1 MMDFVSLCCRFLAN
15 RFLRH
20 LCVTGAVYVLYV
32 IYVGVNYMVV
42 PVGLDDPVYRLT
54 GIPRTEQLA
63 SASMLFGIAVMALL
77 IRHMARDGRPLDF
90 ASSPAIRRGTV
101 LLVAFIFLNGVAASL
116 AAVLS
121 DLNSQF
127 WTPLFAWVA
136 AVLALQILLVYALLS
151 RVRQPR
157 IQLAAMAALSVFN
170 LFALYLSLLGAFL
183 SMPVM
188 IQAAVM
194 AFALLGFAALFAA
207 AGKHIVP
214 ARTINAV
221 LVLTMIGPVAAI
233 ALSWSAAPVITGR
246 MAPFGDIEFR
256 TRPNIHIVS
265 VDALIPRSLA
275 KKHMGLS
282 DLPYDRLLEGDGVVV
297 FKNAFASQV
306 ATKLSLNSLMRLA
319 HPDFAGDFGYFAG
332 RTDGP
337 VTHVLHANGYTVS
350 TGFNQLYFGAQGPFV
365 DSYLPAPT
373 RAVRN
378 SSLCALASGSPLKF
392 FWFCGLGSLIAEAEP
407 TGAWPDTIMEII
419 GRAAT
424 APAAPPTF
432 TLHYIVNPIGHT
444 AKDYRS
450 SDRRAIERYARR
462 YSSGAARVTGIMERL
477 QDIVRNDEA
486 PSILMVMGDHGPF
499 LSRTVSPNDDPTYV
513 VQDQYGIL
521 AAVLVNNTDCTAEQ
535 LRYYTKTYATPARI
549 LAGVIRCLARD
560 PAGIDTAMK
569 FDEAYEFKNFLY
581 E

>member
-1 MMDFVSLCCRFLAN
+1 MTDFGVLFRHFLAN
-15 RFLRH
+15 RLLRR
-20 LCVTGAVYVLYV
+20 LCVIGAVYGLYV
-32 IYVGVNYMVV
+32 IYVGVNYVVV
-42 PVGLDDPVYRLT
+42 PVGLDDPVYRFT
-54 GIPRTEQLA
+54 GIPRTEQLV

-77 IRHMARDGRPLDF
+77 IRQLAHDGRPLDF

-101 LLVAFIFLNGVAASL
+101 TMVALIFLNGVAASL
-116 AAVLS
+116 AAVLN

-136 AVLALQILLVYALLS
+136 AVLALQILVVCVLLS

-157 IQLAAMAALSVFN
+157 IQLAVMAALSVFN

-183 SMPVM
+183 SLPNI
-188 IQAAVM
+188 IQAAVI

-207 AGKHIVP
+207 AGKRIVP
-214 ARTINAV
+214 ARSLNAV
-221 LVLTMIGPVAAI
+221 LVLTIIGPVAAI
-233 ALSWSAAPVITGR
+233 ALSWSAAPLNTDR
-246 MAPFGDIEFR
+246 MAPFGDVEFR

-275 KKHMGLS
+275 SKHMGLS
-282 DLPYDRLLEGDGVVV
+282 ELPYDRLLEGEGVVV

-306 ATKLSLNSLMRLA
+306 ATKYSLNSLMRLA
-319 HPDFAGDFGYFAG
+319 HADFAGDFGYFAG

-337 VTHVLHANGYTVS
+337 VTHLLHANGYTVS
-350 TGFNQLYFGAQGPFV
+350 TGFNQMYFGAQGPFV

-373 RAVRN
+373 QAVRN
-378 SSLCALASGSPLKF
+378 STLCALASGSSLKF
-392 FWFCGLGSLIAEAEP
+392 FWFCGLGSLIAEPEP

-424 APAAPPTF
+424 APAASPTF

-450 SDRRAIERYARR
+450 SDRQAIERYAGR
-462 YSSGAARVTGIMERL
+462 YRSGAARVTGIMERL
-477 QDIVRNDEA
+477 QDIVRTDGTT
-486 PSILMVMGDHGPF
+486 SILIVMGDHGPY
-499 LSRTVSPNDDPTYV
+499 LSRTVSPSDDLTYV

-521 AAVLVNNTDCTAEQ
+521 AAVLVNDTGCTAEQ
-535 LRYYTKTYATPARI
+535 LRHYTKTYATPARI
-549 LAGVIRCLARD
+549 LAGVIRCLTHD
-560 PAGIDTAMK
+560 PASFDSAMK
-569 FDEAYEFKNFLY
+569 FDEAFKFEDFLY

>member
-1 MMDFVSLCCRFLAN
+1 MTDLVSFFRRFLAN
-15 RFLRH
+15 RLLWR
-20 LCVTGAVYVLYV
+20 LCVIGAVYGLYV
-32 IYVGVNYMVV
+32 IYVGVNYAVV

-54 GIPRTEQLA
+54 GLPRTEQLV
-63 SASMLFGIAVMALL
+63 SASMLFGLVVMALL
-77 IRHMARDGRPLDF
+77 IRQMARDGRPLDF
-90 ASSPAIRRGTV
+90 ASTPAIRRGTV
-101 LLVAFIFLNGVAASL
+101 LMMALIFLNGVAASL

-136 AVLALQILLVYALLS
+136 AVLALEILLVYALLF
-151 RVRQPR
+151 RVRQPWT
-157 IQLAAMAALSVFN
+157 QVGAMAALCVFN
-170 LFALYLSLLGAFL
+170 LFALYLSLLGTFL
-183 SMPVM
+183 SLPGM
-188 IQAAVM
+188 IQAAVI
-194 AFALLGFAALFAA
+194 ACVLLGFAALFVA
-207 AGKHIVP
+207 AGKRILP
-214 ARTINAV
+214 ARNLNAV

-233 ALSWSAAPVITGR
+233 ALSWSAAPVITDR
-246 MAPFGDIEFR
+246 MAPFGDVEFR

-275 KKHMGLS
+275 SKHMGIS
-282 DLPYDRLLEGDGVVV
+282 NLPYDRLLQGDGVVV

-306 ATKLSLNSLMRLA
+306 ATKFSLNSLMRLA
-319 HPDFAGDFGYFAG
+319 HADFAGNYGYFAG

-350 TGFNQLYFGAQGPFV
+350 TGFNQMYFGAQGPFV
-365 DSYLPAPT
+365 DSYLPAPS

-378 SSLCALASGSPLKF
+378 STLCALASGSPLKF

-407 TGAWPDTIMEII
+407 KQVWPDTIMEIV

-450 SDRRAIERYARR
+450 SDRQAIERYARG

-477 QDIVRNDEA
+477 QDIVRNDGA

-499 LSRTVSPNDDPTYV
+499 LSRTVSPSDDPTYV

-521 AAVLVNNTDCTAEQ
+521 AAVLVNDTGCTAEQ
-535 LRYYTKTYATPARI
+535 LQHYTQAYATPARI

-560 PAGIDTAMK
+560 PAGMDAAMK